1 MNLTDIN
8 VVRSLM
14 GEFGINFQ
22 KKFGQN
28 FLISASVP
36 ERIAAESGG
45 GENDCVLEIGP
56 GIGTLTT
63 QLCQTYKKVVC
74 VEIDSGLI
82 PVLQKTLADF
92 DNVTVINEDI
102 MKSDIH
108 SLTKEHFSSGDIYV
122 CANLPYYITSPII
135 MKLLESR
142 AGFSALTF
150 MVQKEV
156 AARFTSSP
164 GCAEYGAVTAAI
176 NYYGE
181 VKRLFTVPAGCFMP
195 APKVDSAV
203 IKITPHKVMPV
214 VPKNEELFF
223 KVIKASFG
231 NRRKTLVN
239 GLHNSFPKLSKE
251 ELKNCL
257 SECGLPAD
265 IRGETLNIKE
275 FCNISDK
282 ISQKDYI

>member
-14 GEFGINFQ
+14 SEFGISFQ

-28 FLISASVP
+28 FLISPSVL

-45 GENDCVLEIGP
+45 GEDDCVLEIGP

-63 QLCQTYKKVVC
+63 ELCRFYKKAVC

-82 PVLQKTLADF
+82 PVLRKTLADF

-102 MKSDIH
+102 MKSDIPT
-108 SLTKEHFSSGDIYV
+108 LIKEHFANENVYV

-135 MKLLESR
+135 MKLLEAR

-156 AARFTSSP
+156 AARYTSLP
-164 GCAEYGAVTAAI
+164 GGSEYGAVTAAI

-181 VKRLFTVPAGCFMP
+181 VRRLFSVPAGCFMP

-203 IKITPHKVMPV
+203 IKIIPHKVMPV
-214 VPKNEELFF
+214 KPKNEELFF

-251 ELKNCL
+251 ELKACL
-257 SECGLPAD
+257 TECGLPAD

>member
-36 ERIAAESGG
+36 ERIADESGG

-63 QLCQTYKKVVC
+63 QLCQAYKKVVC

-108 SLTKEHFSSGDIYV
+108 SLIKDHFSCGDIYV

-203 IKITPHKVMPV
+203 IKIVPHKAMPV

-257 SECGLPAD
+257 SECGLSAD